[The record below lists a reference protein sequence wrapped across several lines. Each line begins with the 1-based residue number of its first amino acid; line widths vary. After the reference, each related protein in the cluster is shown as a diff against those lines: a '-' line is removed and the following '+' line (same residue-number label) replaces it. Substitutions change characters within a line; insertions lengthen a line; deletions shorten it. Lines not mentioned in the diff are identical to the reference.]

1 MGGAENF
8 IMNVHSI
15 CEDIYTFTCRACC
28 GCETP
33 VAYIVVKL
41 GPEFKFS
48 DSDLICEFDKMKWN
62 SPISTADLLLEH
74 DEKMSEVFKI
84 KEIRGFEDD
93 SGYEKIYRVE
103 GVQ

>member
-1 MGGAENF
+1 
-8 IMNVHSI
+8 MNVHSI